1 MTDPMA
7 RPGALALCLLALS
20 CGSSGANP
28 TAPQSP
34 GAGGGGGSGTAGAIG
49 EWTDAPGACP
59 SGVPRVDLASVSEI
73 ENASR
78 GSGGFARDAPATC
91 YFIRNGTYR
100 QGSSLL
106 LFVQR
111 GGGAGGRRTFVG
123 ESRTGVVLV
132 GRASID
138 DDVSNVTIS
147 NLTLTLNGYSQ
158 SGSFSTI
165 TVGEASG
172 IVLDHLNL
180 TGDCNTGA
188 RGAHVEAN
196 GVSGLL
202 VEASLLEAFGR
213 CRGGGHEDHGIY
225 LASGRDITIRNNVI
239 RGNSSRGI
247 QLYTGEGDYGTLS
260 QITIENNRIV
270 GNGHA
275 NFEDGIVVNGRDS
288 GTIDNL
294 TVRRNLIYGN
304 FFAGIRFAGP
314 ATRNVRVENNTFYR
328 NGAGSTSSARAE
340 VCVDDEGMA
349 AGAILERNIFSV
361 ARAVI
366 NDCYDG
372 AARGFQ
378 LRDNIVNGA
387 VSSGASNCVSASV
400 LADPQFTD
408 PERGDFRTRNSAA
421 AGYGAYAP

>member
-1 MTDPMA
+1 MTGPMA
-7 RPGALALCLLALS
+7 RPSALALCLIALS
-20 CGSSGANP
+20 CGGSSVANP
-28 TAPQSP
+28 TDPQPS
-34 GAGGGGGSGTAGAIG
+34 GGSGGPGAAIG
-49 EWTDAPGACP
+49 EWQDAPGACP
-59 SGVPRVDLASVSEI
+59 AGVPRVDIASVSEI
-73 ENASR
+73 EAASR
-78 GSGGFARDAPATC
+78 GDGGFARDAPATC

-100 QGSSLL
+100 QGSALL

-111 GGGAGGRRTFVG
+111 GGGAARRIFVG

-147 NLTLTLNGYSQ
+147 NLTLTLTGYSQ

-188 RGAHVEAN
+188 RGAHVETN

-202 VEASLLEAFGR
+202 LEASLLEAYGR

-225 LASGRDITIRNNVI
+225 LTSGRDITIRNNVI

-328 NGAGSTSSARAE
+328 NGSASTSAERAE
-340 VCVDDEGMA
+340 VNVDDEGMA
-349 AGAILERNIFSV
+349 AGAVLERNIFSV
-361 ARAVI
+361 ARALI

-378 LRDNIVNGA
+378 LRDNVVNGT

-400 LADPQFTD
+400 VADPQFVD
-408 PERGDFRTRNSAA
+408 PDRGDFHTRNGAVSS
-421 AGYGAYAP
+421 YGAYAP